1 MHASRKKNN
10 GSEETIVDKKISKN
24 KGDPMV
30 VKE

>member
-1 MHASRKKNN
+1 MHHVRKIVDQKK
-10 GSEETIVDKKISKN
+10 TIVDKKISKN